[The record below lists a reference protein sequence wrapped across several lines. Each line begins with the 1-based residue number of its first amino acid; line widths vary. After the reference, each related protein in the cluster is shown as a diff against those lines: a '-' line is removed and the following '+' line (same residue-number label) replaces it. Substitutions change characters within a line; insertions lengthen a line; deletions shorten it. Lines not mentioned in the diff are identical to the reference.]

1 MVTKRR
7 SPNYPR
13 IDLGKAVERTR
24 QLYRAVERGEF
35 TSVDAAKAWGYSRPN
50 GLSQKIFGALKQYG
64 LVEQRKGQNGT
75 ITPRGVTVSLR
86 DATSAEYV
94 QALAEAATEPPLFAE
109 LLAEGR
115 ADSARDALLQHLVVN
130 RDFTTDGA
138 SRFIDV
144 FQATKPFAAQSAEDE
159 QVAEGDHADGGE
171 ADDGPAPERGARD
184 DSGEPASNQGGARMA
199 DEAPRANDA
208 TRVPLR
214 LSGGYVAVVELP
226 TAMTE
231 QAWAHMLQYL
241 EVMKPAYIN
250 DAVHPVGSSPQSGG
264 EQE

>member
-94 QALAEAATEPPLFAE
+94 QALEEAAEEPPLFAE

-115 ADSARDALLQHLVVN
+115 ANSARDALLQHLVVN

-144 FQATKPFAAQSAEDE
+144 FQATKPFATQAAEDE
-159 QVAEGDHADGGE
+159 VAEGDHVSDGE
-171 ADDGPAPERGARD
+171 ADDGLAPVGDIRD
-184 DSGEPASNQGGARMA
+184 NRGEPASHQGGARVA
-199 DEAPRANDA
+199 DNA
-208 TRVPLR
+208 TRLPLR

-226 TAMTE
+226 AAMTE

-241 EVMKPAYIN
+241 EVMKPAYV
-250 DAVHPVGSSPQSGG
+250 DEAVPPVGTHPQGG
-264 EQE
+264 EEQE